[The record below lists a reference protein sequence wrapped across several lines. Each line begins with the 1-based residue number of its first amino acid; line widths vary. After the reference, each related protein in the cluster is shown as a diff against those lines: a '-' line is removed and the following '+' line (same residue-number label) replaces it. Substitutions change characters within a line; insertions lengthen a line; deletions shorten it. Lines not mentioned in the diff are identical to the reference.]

1 MTKPEH
7 HIFVCG
13 SFRPTGAQ
21 GVCHKKESS
30 ALLQYLSE
38 EVDDRGLT
46 TVKVSSTGCMNLCD
60 QAPVVVV
67 YPEGRWYKS
76 VTEDVA
82 DQILNSIENGTAVD
96 EEFVLAV

>member
-7 HIFVCG
+7 HLFVCG

-46 TVKVSSTGCMNLCD
+46 TVKVTSTGCLNLCD
-60 QAPVVVV
+60 QGPVVVL
-67 YPEGRWYKS
+67 YPEGRWFKH
-76 VTEDVA
+76 VNEEVA
-82 DQILNSIENGTAVD
+82 DQILDAIENGSEVA
-96 EEFVLAV
+96 EEHILAR

>member
-1 MTKPEH
+1 MTKPEYH
-7 HIFVCG
+7 LLVCG

-46 TVKVSSTGCMNLCD
+46 NVKVTSTGCMNLCD
-60 QAPVVVV
+60 QGPVVVL
-67 YPEGRWYKS
+67 YPEGRWFRH
-76 VTEDVA
+76 VNEDVA
-82 DQILNSIENGTAVD
+82 DQILNAIENGSTVD
-96 EEFVLAV
+96 EAFVLAS